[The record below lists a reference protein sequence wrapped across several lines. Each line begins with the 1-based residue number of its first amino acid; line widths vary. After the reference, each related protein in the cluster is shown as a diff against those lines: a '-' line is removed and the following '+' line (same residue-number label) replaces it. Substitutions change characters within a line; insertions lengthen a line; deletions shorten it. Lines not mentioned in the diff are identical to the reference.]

1 MKRILLGALCAVTVL
16 ALLAGCGKPAASG
29 GSASASAGS
38 SGNSGSASGPIATLP
53 DPGDQAV
60 PANVTADWT
69 EDAVSDW
76 DTAPAEAEDG
86 AAGIRIRTDAAV
98 TEVRLAAL
106 TTEINGDGT
115 ASYTLGETLYA
126 AASLTPEGEL
136 VAEAAFMGVLP
147 DRCLCYWD
155 TDGAER
161 CFALAISGKDGSLM
175 MMDIT
180 GEVH

>member
-1 MKRILLGALCAVTVL
+1 MHRKMYLLGAVCAAVSL
-16 ALLAGCGKPAASG
+16 ALLAGCGRLA
-29 GSASASAGS
+29 AGS
-38 SGNSGSASGPIATLP
+38 SGSGSGSASPVIP
-53 DPGDQAV
+53 AV

-69 EDAVSDW
+69 EDAVSHW

-126 AASLTPEGEL
+126 AASLTPEEEL
-136 VAEAAFMGVLP
+136 VAETAFMGMLP
-147 DRCLCYWD
+147 DRCLCYRD
-155 TDGAER
+155 TDGTER
-161 CFALAISGKDGSLM
+161 FFSLAISGKDGSLLM
-175 MMDIT
+175 TDIT
-180 GEVH
+180 GEVN

>member
-16 ALLAGCGKPAASG
+16 ALLTGCGKPAASG
-29 GSASASAGS
+29 S
-38 SGNSGSASGPIATLP
+38 SGSGSAGGSRSAASGMA
-53 DPGDQAV
+53 AV

-147 DRCLCYWD
+147 DRCLCYRD
-155 TDGAER
+155 TDGTER

-180 GEVH
+180 REVH

>member
-16 ALLAGCGKPAASG
+16 ALLTGCGKPAASG
-29 GSASASAGS
+29 GSGSGSAGS

-60 PANVTADWT
+60 PSHVTAD
-69 EDAVSDW
+69 SDW

-126 AASLTPEGEL
+126 AASLTPEEEL

-147 DRCLCYWD
+147 DRCLCYRD
-155 TDGAER
+155 TDGTER

>member
-1 MKRILLGALCAVTVL
+1 MHRKMYLLGAVCAAVSL
-16 ALLAGCGKPAASG
+16 ALLAGCGRLA
-29 GSASASAGS
+29 AGS
-38 SGNSGSASGPIATLP
+38 SESGSESGSGSASPVIP
-53 DPGDQAV
+53 AV

-69 EDAVSDW
+69 EDAVSHW

-106 TTEINGDGT
+106 TTEIDGDGT

-126 AASLTPEGEL
+126 AASLTPEEEL
-136 VAEAAFMGVLP
+136 VAETAFMGMLP
-147 DRCLCYWD
+147 DRCLCYRD
-155 TDGAER
+155 TDGTER

>member
-1 MKRILLGALCAVTVL
+1 MHRKMYLLGAVCAAVSL
-16 ALLAGCGKPAASG
+16 ALLAGCGRLA
-29 GSASASAGS
+29 AGS
-38 SGNSGSASGPIATLP
+38 SESGSGSASPVIP
-53 DPGDQAV
+53 AV

-69 EDAVSDW
+69 EDAVSHW

-106 TTEINGDGT
+106 TTEIDGDGT

-126 AASLTPEGEL
+126 AASLTPEEEL
-136 VAEAAFMGVLP
+136 VAETAFMGMLP
-147 DRCLCYWD
+147 DRCLCYRD
-155 TDGAER
+155 TDGTER

>member
-16 ALLAGCGKPAASG
+16 ALLTGCGKPAASG
-29 GSASASAGS
+29 GSGSGSAGS
-38 SGNSGSASGPIATLP
+38 SSSAASGMA
-53 DPGDQAV
+53 AV

-136 VAEAAFMGVLP
+136 VAESAFMGVLP
-147 DRCLCYWD
+147 DRCLCYRD
-155 TDGAER
+155 TDGTER

>member
-16 ALLAGCGKPAASG
+16 ALLAGCGKPA
-29 GSASASAGS
+29 ASAGS

-115 ASYTLGETLYA
+115 AS
-126 AASLTPEGEL
+126 
-136 VAEAAFMGVLP
+136 
-147 DRCLCYWD
+147 
-155 TDGAER
+155 
-161 CFALAISGKDGSLM
+161 
-175 MMDIT
+175 
-180 GEVH
+180 

>member
-16 ALLAGCGKPAASG
+16 ALLTGCGKPAASG
-29 GSASASAGS
+29 S
-38 SGNSGSASGPIATLP
+38 SGSGSAGGSSSAASGMAS
-53 DPGDQAV
+53 V

-86 AAGIRIRTDAAV
+86 AVGIRIRTDAAV

-136 VAEAAFMGVLP
+136 VAEVAFMGVLP
-147 DRCLCYWD
+147 DRCLCYRD
-155 TDGAER
+155 TDGTER

>member
-1 MKRILLGALCAVTVL
+1 MSSPERIVLGAVRQPSRSSFLNITAHSTQKR
-16 ALLAGCGKPAASG
+16 ALLARSCLIIQVV
-29 GSASASAGS
+29 SAS
-38 SGNSGSASGPIATLP
+38 PVMP
-53 DPGDQAV
+53 AV

-69 EDAVSDW
+69 EDAVSHW

-126 AASLTPEGEL
+126 AASLTPEEEL
-136 VAEAAFMGVLP
+136 VAETAFMGMLP
-147 DRCLCYWD
+147 DRCLCYRD
-155 TDGAER
+155 TDGTER

>member
-1 MKRILLGALCAVTVL
+1 M
-16 ALLAGCGKPAASG
+16 
-29 GSASASAGS
+29 
-38 SGNSGSASGPIATLP
+38 
-53 DPGDQAV
+53 
-60 PANVTADWT
+60 TADWT

-136 VAEAAFMGVLP
+136 VAETAFMGMLP
-147 DRCLCYWD
+147 DRCLCYRD
-155 TDGAER
+155 TDGTER
-161 CFALAISGKDGSLM
+161 FFSLAISGKDGSLLM
-175 MMDIT
+175 TDIT
-180 GEVH
+180 GEVN

>member
-1 MKRILLGALCAVTVL
+1 MHRKMYLLGAVCAAVSL
-16 ALLAGCGKPAASG
+16 ALLAGCGRLA
-29 GSASASAGS
+29 AGS
-38 SGNSGSASGPIATLP
+38 SESGSGSASPVIP
-53 DPGDQAV
+53 AV

-69 EDAVSDW
+69 EDAVSHW

-126 AASLTPEGEL
+126 AASLTPEEEL
-136 VAEAAFMGVLP
+136 VAETAFMGMLP
-147 DRCLCYWD
+147 DRCLCYRD
-155 TDGAER
+155 TDGTER
-161 CFALAISGKDGSLM
+161 FFSLAISGKDGSLLM
-175 MMDIT
+175 TDIT
-180 GEVH
+180 GEVN

>member
-1 MKRILLGALCAVTVL
+1 MHRKMYLLGAVCAAVSL
-16 ALLAGCGKPAASG
+16 ALLAGCGRLA
-29 GSASASAGS
+29 AGS
-38 SGNSGSASGPIATLP
+38 SESGSGSASPVIP
-53 DPGDQAV
+53 AV
-60 PANVTADWT
+60 PANVTAEWT
-69 EDAVSDW
+69 EDAVSHW

-106 TTEINGDGT
+106 TTEIDGDGT

-126 AASLTPEGEL
+126 AASLTPEEEL
-136 VAEAAFMGVLP
+136 VAETAFMGMLP
-147 DRCLCYWD
+147 DRCLCYRD
-155 TDGAER
+155 TDGTER

>member
-1 MKRILLGALCAVTVL
+1 MHRKMYLLGAVCAAVSL
-16 ALLAGCGKPAASG
+16 ALLAGCGRLA
-29 GSASASAGS
+29 AGS
-38 SGNSGSASGPIATLP
+38 SESGSGSGSGSASPVLP
-53 DPGDQAV
+53 AV
-60 PANVTADWT
+60 PANVTAEWT
-69 EDAVSDW
+69 EDAVSHW

-106 TTEINGDGT
+106 TTEIDGDGT

-136 VAEAAFMGVLP
+136 VAETAFMGMLP
-147 DRCLCYWD
+147 DRCLCYRD
-155 TDGAER
+155 TDGTER

>member
-1 MKRILLGALCAVTVL
+1 MHRKMYLLGAVCAAVSL
-16 ALLAGCGKPAASG
+16 ALLAGCGRLA
-29 GSASASAGS
+29 AGS
-38 SGNSGSASGPIATLP
+38 SESGSESGSGSASPVIP
-53 DPGDQAV
+53 AV

-69 EDAVSDW
+69 EDAVSHW

-126 AASLTPEGEL
+126 AASLTPEEEL
-136 VAEAAFMGVLP
+136 VAETACMGMLP
-147 DRCLCYWD
+147 DRCLCYRD
-155 TDGAER
+155 TDGTER
-161 CFALAISGKDGSLM
+161 FFSLAISGKDGSLLM
-175 MMDIT
+175 TDIT
-180 GEVH
+180 GEVN

>member
-16 ALLAGCGKPAASG
+16 ALLTGCGKPAASG
-29 GSASASAGS
+29 GSGSGSAGS
-38 SGNSGSASGPIATLP
+38 SSSAASGMA
-53 DPGDQAV
+53 AV

-136 VAEAAFMGVLP
+136 VAESAFMGVLP
-147 DRCLCYWD
+147 DRCLCYRD
-155 TDGAER
+155 TDGTER

-175 MMDIT
+175 MMDIP